1 LVATTQNAATAP
13 ISAQYASAERTIYCN
28 VTNTVDATTAG
39 SFTFI
44 VEYVQIA

>member
-1 LVATTQNAATAP
+1 VLTTQDATTAP
-13 ISAQYASAERTIYCN
+13 VSAQYTSAERTIYCN
-28 VTNTVDATTAG
+28 ITNTVDATTAG